1 MKKVLLISSTELST
15 YQMLTYIKQNKKKC
29 NVDYLICNKYKKVFN
44 KNFKSLQKKLF
55 IMIHRRHQYF
65 LIY

>member
-44 KNFKSLQKKLF
+44 KNFKSLQKKNYL
-55 IMIHRRHQYF
+55 
-65 LIY
+65 L